1 MSKKVLLYIITFIFL
16 TGILLLFNKA
26 YRELS
31 EYNELIN
38 RHNTVYRIF
47 QDLSKQISN
56 AAILTPD
63 LAALNK
69 RSGDARLFFT
79 DSVSITSQLDR
90 LRATARDSVKIR
102 IIQRLDP
109 AIRSEL
115 HWLLLSNVPDSIL
128 HDRAK
133 AHTHALQEIQALL
146 AQGVERTLYLVEY
159 HKAQLHT
166 EIRTIKTWMTLFI
179 LLSGILIIY
188 TGTSLF
194 RQERKTQVKEK
205 EINDYKYALD
215 ASSIVAITDQKGVIK
230 YVNDNFCRIS
240 KFSSEELIGRD
251 HRIINSGYHS
261 RDFIRTLWTT
271 IARGEIWKG
280 ELRNKAKD
288 GSIYWVDTTIVP
300 FLDAKHKPY
309 QYIAIRS
316 DITERKKGE
325 EQLIRSE
332 RIYKTIASSIPGS
345 VICLIDPDF
354 RYLLIEG
361 DMLEKLG
368 YSKEMLLGK
377 KAADVLPPDVFA
389 GVQEELSRAFTGITI
404 TRESHRNGY
413 DTISRFIPL
422 KDADNSVYAI
432 MTVAIDVTELKQ
444 AQRNIAEL
452 NQGLEE
458 KIIKRTEQLNLA
470 NKELENFSYS
480 VSHDLRSPLRIIDG
494 YSQILL
500 EDYAPQ
506 LDADGQQ
513 TIQVIMRNAKKMGQ
527 LIDDLLDFSRSGKK
541 EMKMGQVNMN
551 ELVAEVLQE
560 LRSGGVRVPAALRC
574 HPLQDAWGDS
584 NLLRQVW
591 VNLLSNAV
599 KYSANR
605 AQPEV
610 EIGMQERG
618 NEQVY
623 YVKDNGA
630 GFDMKYAGKLFG
642 VFQRLHRQDQF
653 SGTGVGLALV
663 QRIIIR
669 HGGRV
674 WAEAKEDAGATFYF
688 TLPAKTKEVY

>member
-1 MSKKVLLYIITFIFL
+1 MSKKLLLYIVTFIFL
-16 TGILLLFNKA
+16 SGILLLFNKG
-26 YRELS
+26 YKELS
-31 EYNELIN
+31 EYNDLII
-38 RHNTVYRIF
+38 RHNTAYGLF
-47 QDLSKQISN
+47 QDLSRQISN
-56 AAILTPD
+56 AAILTPE
-63 LAALNK
+63 LASINRRTGEAN
-69 RSGDARLFFT
+69 LFFT
-79 DSVSITSQLDR
+79 DSNLIISLLNQLKSIV
-90 LRATARDSVKIR
+90 RDSVKVS
-102 IIQRLDP
+102 IIKQLDTIIP
-109 AIRSEL
+109 QEL
-115 HWLLLSNVPDSIL
+115 NWLLASNVTDSII
-128 HDRAK
+128 HNHGTVHTAK
-133 AHTHALQEIQALL
+133 LKLIHALIERGI
-146 AQGVERTLYLVEY
+146 ERTRYLIEY
-159 HKAQLHT
+159 RKTLLHRS
-166 EIRTIKTWMTLFI
+166 INTIKIWMTLFI

-194 RQERKTQVKEK
+194 RQENKTRVKER
-205 EINDYKYALD
+205 EVTEYKYALD
-215 ASSIVAITDQKGVIK
+215 ASSIVAITNQKGIIQH
-230 YVNDNFCRIS
+230 VNDNFCRIS
-240 KFSSEELIGRD
+240 KYSREELIGRD

-261 RDFIRTLWTT
+261 KAFIKELWTT
-271 IARGEIWKG
+271 IAQGRIWKG

-300 FLDAKHKPY
+300 FLDANNKPY
-309 QYIAIRS
+309 QYVAIRS
-316 DITERKKGE
+316 DITERKKAE
-325 EQLIRSE
+325 EQLIKSE
-332 RIYKTIASSIPGS
+332 KIYKTIASSIPGS

-377 KAADVLPPDVFA
+377 KAADVLSPDVFA
-389 GVQEELSRAFTGITI
+389 GVLEEFKQAFAGITV
-404 TRESHRNGY
+404 TRESQRMGY
-413 DTISRFIPL
+413 DIISRFIPL
-422 KDADNSVYAI
+422 KDEDNSVYAI

-444 AQRNIAEL
+444 AQRDIAEL
-452 NQGLEE
+452 NQDLED

-506 LDADGQQ
+506 LDAEGQQ
-513 TIQVIMRNAKKMGQ
+513 TIQVIMRNTKKMGQ

-541 EMKMGQVNMN
+541 EMKLTRVNMN
-551 ELVAEVLQE
+551 ALVEEVLEE
-560 LRSGGVRVPAALRC
+560 LRSAGVPVPAALHCR
-574 HPLQDAWGDS
+574 PLQEAWGDS
-584 NLLRQVW
+584 SLLRQVW
-591 VNLLSNAV
+591 INLLSNAV

-605 AQPEV
+605 EKPEV
-610 EIGMQERG
+610 EIGMQEQG
-618 NEQVY
+618 KEQVY

-674 WAEAKEDAGATFYF
+674 WAEAKEDAGACFYF
-688 TLPAKTKEVY
+688 TLPARSGE